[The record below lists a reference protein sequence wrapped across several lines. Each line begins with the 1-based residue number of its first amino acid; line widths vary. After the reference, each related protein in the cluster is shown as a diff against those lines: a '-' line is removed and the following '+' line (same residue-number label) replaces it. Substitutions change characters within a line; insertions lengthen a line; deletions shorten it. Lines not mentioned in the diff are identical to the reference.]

1 MGVIMRVQNG
11 RALWHS
17 LVLAK
22 AAALSI
28 AGSVGVN
35 AADLA
40 YPPPLAAPP
49 PEYGQLAP
57 PPPQALIIPAPAA
70 PPPYSGA
77 GVLPQLAAPRYGVA
91 PPAAVTVVPRAC
103 PQIGPCGPCGSQ
115 APCPPYAEGYPSP
128 YEPPVARVYPNP
140 ISSSALEQRTYEEG
154 PYAPRPYPG
163 PAAPCAL
170 DRERYWR

>member
-1 MGVIMRVQNG
+1 MRVQNG
-11 RALWHS
+11 KALLRP
-17 LVLAK
+17 LVLGK
-22 AAALSI
+22 AAALFVAASI
-28 AGSVGVN
+28 VGVN

-57 PPPQALIIPAPAA
+57 PHPQALIIPAPAA
-70 PPPYSGA
+70 PPPYFGA
-77 GVLPQLAAPRYGVA
+77 PPQLAAPRYGVA

-115 APCPPYAEGYPSP
+115 AGCPPYAERYPSP

-140 ISSSALEQRTYEEG
+140 VSSSAFEQRTYEQG
-154 PYAPRPYPG
+154 PYAPRPYPD
-163 PAAPCAL
+163 PAAHYTL
-170 DRERYWR
+170 DGERYWR